1 VKISGVSYEHIKG
14 TSASPVAI
22 KFDCSESNPCWGLKL
37 QDIKLNYPKGSEI
50 SSCRNTRGSTNGVVI
65 PKSCL

>member
-1 VKISGVSYEHIKG
+1 MKISGVSYEHIKG

-22 KFDCSESNPCWGLKL
+22 KFDCSQSNPCQGLKL
-37 QDIKLNYPKGSEI
+37 HDIKLIYLRGSQK
-50 SSCRNTRGSTNGVVI
+50 SSCKNVGGSSTGVVI